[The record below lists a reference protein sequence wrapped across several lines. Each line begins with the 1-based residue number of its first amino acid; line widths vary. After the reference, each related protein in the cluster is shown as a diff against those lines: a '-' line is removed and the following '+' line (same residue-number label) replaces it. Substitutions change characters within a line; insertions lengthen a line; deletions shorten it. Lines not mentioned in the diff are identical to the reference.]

1 MGASL
6 APGWWGRARAGARL
20 EAGQGQDGTLG
31 WSLASLT
38 GKGTAIFDAGAR
50 AHVCVHHC

>member
-38 GKGTAIFDAGAR
+38 GKGTATFDAGAR
-50 AHVCVHHC
+50 AHVCVHR